1 MPRGDRTGPEGQGPL
16 TGRQMGTCA
25 GNDVPGYA
33 ESGPG
38 IGLGR
43 GYGRG
48 WAGRGRRGYR
58 NWFRATG
65 APRWGRFAPPAW
77 GPMPP
82 EAAAEM
88 EQADLK
94 AQASWLRSQLDAIQA
109 RLDAL
114 GSGEEGEA

>member
-1 MPRGDRTGPEGQGPL
+1 MPRGDRTGPEGEGPL
-16 TGRQMGTCA
+16 TGRQMGDCA
-25 GNDVPGYA
+25 GYDV
-33 ESGPG
+33 SGPG

-48 WAGRGRRGYR
+48 FGRGWAARGRRGYR

-65 APRWGRFAPPAW
+65 APRWARYA
-77 GPMPP
+77 PP

-88 EQADLK
+88 EQADLQ